1 MALALT
7 RFEALVG
14 FVSPSELAAAFQ
26 RVPELATACGPEAA
40 AAVAAAAS
48 AAPGSDA
55 AVAALRSAFGAL
67 MSLDSAAAAAA
78 VSLAA
83 ARLRGGSGS
92 PGGSAPPKDARDAL
106 LLRLH
111 EQYPGDVG
119 VLAASMLNYVTL
131 APGEGVAL
139 AANEPHA
146 YLSGECVEC
155 MATSDNVVRAGLT
168 PKLRDVPT
176 LAAMLTY
183 SQGKPR
189 VLAGEPAGVDGDVAW
204 VRAYA
209 PGFDEFELDAVALPE
224 GRTCALRP
232 SAGAAVLLVTGGGGE
247 AAVEGAAKESM
258 APGHAWLLPPGA
270 KLKLHAHQGELRA
283 FRARVADKAL
293 A

>member
-7 RFEALVG
+7 PFEALVG

-26 RVPELATACGPEAA
+26 RVPELATACGPAAA

-67 MSLDSAAAAAA
+67 MSLDAAAAAAA

-92 PGGSAPPKDARDAL
+92 PGGAAPPDARDAL

-131 APGEGVAL
+131 APGQGVAL

-183 SQGKPR
+183 AQGAPR
-189 VLAGEPAGVDGDVAW
+189 VLAGEPAGLDGDAAW

-224 GRTCALRP
+224 GRACALRP
-232 SAGAAVLLVTGGGGE
+232 SAGAAVLLVTAGGGE
-247 AAVEGAAKESM
+247 AAVEGAKEQTL
-258 APGHAWLLPPGA
+258 APGQAWLLPPGA